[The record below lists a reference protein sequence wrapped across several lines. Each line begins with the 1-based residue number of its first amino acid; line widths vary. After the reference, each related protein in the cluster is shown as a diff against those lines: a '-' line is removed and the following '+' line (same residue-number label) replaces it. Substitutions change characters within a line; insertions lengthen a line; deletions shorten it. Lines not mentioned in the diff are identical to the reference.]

1 MDPGAL
7 LLTIYLCHF
16 PRLFLIVIP
25 TNGAGSPPRPT
36 GCELLAA
43 EALSRGG
50 LTDAV
55 IINSCT
61 KECLT
66 VIREDRRQY
75 TASIARP
82 LTFRSFSSPSPAVT
96 VVFGVLLIS
105 RLLPP
110 SPAPSTLPLWPPH
123 FKPNWSTVA
132 MSQLVLQLG
141 PLPILYVNYLLTLSP
156 SFKSPPGS
164 RWVQYAVLDLRPGRL
179 RCSWGMYRFINRCEA
194 RTCQIYSLPS
204 PSASGFFL
212 RSPWCGVAAL
222 PTKRSL
228 SARISRHTSF
238 HFSYATLIKPLGG
251 S

>member
-1 MDPGAL
+1 MEPGAL
-7 LLTIYLCHF
+7 LLTIYFCHF

-25 TNGAGSPPRPT
+25 TNGAGSPPWPT

-43 EALSRGG
+43 EALSRGS

-55 IINSCT
+55 IINSCI

-105 RLLPP
+105 RLLHP

-141 PLPILYVNYLLTLSP
+141 PLPIIICQLLAHLVPIFQIPARFSL
-156 SFKSPPGS
+156 G
-164 RWVQYAVLDLRPGRL
+164 AVCCP
-179 RCSWGMYRFINRCEA
+179 
-194 RTCQIYSLPS
+194 
-204 PSASGFFL
+204 
-212 RSPWCGVAAL
+212 
-222 PTKRSL
+222 
-228 SARISRHTSF
+228 
-238 HFSYATLIKPLGG
+238 
-251 S
+251 